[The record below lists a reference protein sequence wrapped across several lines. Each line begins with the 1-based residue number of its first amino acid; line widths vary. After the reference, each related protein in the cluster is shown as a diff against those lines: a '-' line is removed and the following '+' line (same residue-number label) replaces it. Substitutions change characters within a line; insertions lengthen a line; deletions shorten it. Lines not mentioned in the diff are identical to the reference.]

1 MNKNFIKI
9 AFLSFFISS
18 CSLSDM
24 NRDNIV
30 QTTSSAAGGYL
41 GYHLSDGDIFSTTV
55 GSSVGLIIGKYLSD
69 FIGQDDYYFY
79 KTEALKTLEKNDNEK
94 SITTGYWKNP
104 KSGNRGVIKIKGHFG
119 KPECRLIEHIF
130 INKRKTPSN
139 AFDTACRQESGQ
151 WAMIK

>member
-1 MNKNFIKI
+1 MTLEQKTQNTLLKQFKETRSRT
-9 AFLSFFISS
+9 LE
-18 CSLSDM
+18 
-24 NRDNIV
+24 
-30 QTTSSAAGGYL
+30 
-41 GYHLSDGDIFSTTV
+41 
-55 GSSVGLIIGKYLSD
+55 LI
-69 FIGQDDYYFY
+69 
-79 KTEALKTLEKNDNEK
+79 KTLEKNDNEK